1 MHGSTTALIG
11 RAARQP
17 TTVTGVGVCIA
28 LSLASALFA
37 EAGDSRRQDSRPNI
51 VFFVTD
57 DQSPMAWAPEGY
69 RSAPA
74 FGFCGARGV
83 VTPEIDRLAA
93 DGMIFSRAYVSSSVC
108 SPSRYSLL
116 TGRFA
121 GRCNGPSFLHLHP
134 PGTATRVENNTELEA
149 DLPNLASE
157 LRNAG
162 YRTGF
167 VGKCHLVDHDTLEQ
181 RDAWAGNGL
190 QQYETSD
197 DPSDP
202 KVTKKMHCN
211 HQRWCTR
218 LKDFGF
224 DWAGGVY
231 SANLKE
237 LFNDQA
243 SIHNIDW
250 TNDAALTFL
259 DQDQDRPFFLYYSTT
274 LPHGPAPWI
283 SEGGRFVKAIDSD
296 PRITGEGRRPD
307 LADRAI
313 QKREQAKRLLADA
326 GGNPET
332 AWLTWLDVNVGE
344 IRRKLE
350 RLGQLENTIIV
361 VTSDH
366 GSWRHGKTTLYE
378 GGVRV
383 PLLVHWPRGIKSAGS
398 SGRLVQNI
406 DLTPTML
413 ELADVRPS
421 SESPCDGQSIASLLR
436 AESDDVHDD
445 LFLELGFA
453 RGVVTKDWKYIAV
466 RYDEQTQAKID
477 GGELFAGWKDGL
489 QELPFLTRNAHL
501 GFNAARHNPRYWESD
516 QLFNLALDPREED
529 NVASK
534 YPRQFEE
541 MRDRLRRHLQSFP
554 NRPFGEFTHP
564 VMKENGANRS

>member
-1 MHGSTTALIG
+1 MHGPTIALNG

-17 TTVTGVGVCIA
+17 TVVTSVGTCIA

-37 EAGDSRRQDSRPNI
+37 EVGELRRQDSRPNI

-57 DQSPMAWAPEGY
+57 DQSPMPWAPEGY

-93 DGMIFSRAYVSSSVC
+93 DGMTFSRAYVSSSVC

-116 TGRFA
+116 TGRWA
-121 GRCNGPSFLHLHP
+121 GRCRGPSFLRLHP
-134 PGTATRVENNTELEA
+134 PGTLTRVENNTELEA

-181 RDAWAGNGL
+181 RNAWARNGL
-190 QQYETSD
+190 QQYATSD
-197 DPSDP
+197 DPGDP
-202 KVTKKMHCN
+202 EVTKKMHFN
-211 HQRWCTR
+211 HERWCTR

-224 DWAGGVY
+224 DWAGGLY

-237 LFNDQA
+237 LFNAQA

-250 TNDAALTFL
+250 TNEAALTFL
-259 DQDQDRPFFLYYSTT
+259 DQDQGRPFFLYYSTT
-274 LPHGPAPWI
+274 LPHGPEPWI
-283 SEGGRFVKAIDSD
+283 SEDGRYVTAIDSD
-296 PRITGEGRRPD
+296 PQITGEGRRAD
-307 LADRAI
+307 LVGRAT
-313 QKREQAKRLLADA
+313 QKREKAKRLVADA
-326 GGNPET
+326 GGNPDS
-332 AWLTWLDVNVGE
+332 AWLTWLDLNVGE
-344 IRRKLE
+344 IRQKLE
-350 RLGQLENTIIV
+350 QLGQLENTIIV

-383 PLLVHWPRGIKSAGS
+383 PLLVHWPRGIKSAVAS
-398 SGRLVQNI
+398 SRLVQNV

-413 ELADVRPS
+413 ELAGVRPS
-421 SESPCDGQSIASLLR
+421 SELSCDGQSIASLLR
-436 AESDDVHDD
+436 GDTDDVHDD

-453 RGVVTKDWKYIAV
+453 RGVVTSDWKYIAV
-466 RYDEQTQAKID
+466 RYDHQTRAKIER
-477 GGELFAGWKDGL
+477 GEQFVGWKGGL

-501 GFNAARHNPRYWESD
+501 GFNAAKHNPRYWEPD
-516 QLFNLALDPREED
+516 QLYNLTLDPREEE
-529 NVASK
+529 NVANK
-534 YPRQFEE
+534 HPGQLEE
-541 MRDRLRRHLQSFP
+541 MRTRLRRHLQSFP
-554 NRPFGEFTHP
+554 DRPFGEFTRP
-564 VMKENGANRS
+564 AMTEMGASRS